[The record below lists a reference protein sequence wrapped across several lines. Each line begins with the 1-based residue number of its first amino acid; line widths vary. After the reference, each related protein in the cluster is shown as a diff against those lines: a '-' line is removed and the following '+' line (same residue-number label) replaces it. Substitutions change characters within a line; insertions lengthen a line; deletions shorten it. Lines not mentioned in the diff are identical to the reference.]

1 MACLAIVAI
10 VGLTGIAT
18 AWASSSTEV
27 QVIKTKLG
35 HILGQQKGFTLYIY
49 CTGASVVCSK
59 GHTSSLWP
67 PMIAYHKPVAGPG
80 VNPKKLGTKKING
93 KSVVT
98 YYGDPLYR
106 YKGDTKPGQTNGEAK
121 NHTWYAVT
129 QFGQPQTPPGY

>member
-1 MACLAIVAI
+1 
-10 VGLTGIAT
+10 
-18 AWASSSTEV
+18 
-27 QVIKTKLG
+27 
-35 HILGQQKGFTLYIY
+35 
-49 CTGASVVCSK
+49 
-59 GHTSSLWP
+59 
-67 PMIAYHKPVAGPG
+67 MIAYHKPVAGPG